1 MTTLIYH
8 KDVIAGDSLQFI
20 NAGSN
25 ALPLRGPKVFLNKDK
40 TLAYGICGHYIL
52 EKERDKLEKWLEEQ
66 LLALVAGKD
75 LKPLIKRGH
84 GFHLVVMS
92 RNGTYTIN
100 HGEATVRGTQI
111 NDTDYFVNG
120 TGGDHAILTISMGG
134 DAIEAV
140 KEGKKRDPMSG
151 CDIYAI
157 KRSALKPH
165 KEL

>member
-1 MTTLIYH
+1 MTTLVYH

-25 ALPLRGPKVFLNKDK
+25 ALPLRGPKVFINKSK

-66 LLALVAGKD
+66 LLALKAGKD
-75 LKPLIKRGH
+75 LKPLIKRGQ
-84 GFHLVVMS
+84 GFHIVVMS
-92 RNGTYTIN
+92 LNSTYSIN
-100 HGEATVRGTQI
+100 HGESTIRGTEI

-120 TGGDHAILTISMGG
+120 TGGDHATLVIAMGG
-134 DAIEAV
+134 DAVAAV
-140 KEGKKRDPMSG
+140 KEGKKRDTMSG